1 MGRKRGAC
9 LTWGRVM
16 LTLAQAE
23 RLLVDR
29 QLALFLPAT
38 HCPGSD
44 QVQRTAQGGKALQ
57 RTAGEPE
64 AAVVQG
70 KGVDWPRKVQRGTGG
85 NRGEQGGRS
94 ATVILHLTAFSSCP
108 VPILTMLFVHNCGC

>member
-1 MGRKRGAC
+1 
-9 LTWGRVM
+9 M

-23 RLLVDR
+23 TLLVDR

-70 KGVDWPRKVQRGTGG
+70 KRVDWPRKVQREQGGT
-85 NRGEQGGRS
+85 GGRS
-94 ATVILHLTAFSSCP
+94 ATVILHLTAFPSCP
-108 VPILTMLFVHNCGC
+108 VPILTTLFVHNCGC